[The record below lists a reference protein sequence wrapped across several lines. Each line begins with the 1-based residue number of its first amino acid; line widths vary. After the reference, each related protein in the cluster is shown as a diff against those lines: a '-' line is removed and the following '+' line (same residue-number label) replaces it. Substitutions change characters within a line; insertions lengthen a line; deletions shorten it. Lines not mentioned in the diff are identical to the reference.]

1 MEKELLDFSKY
12 KNTAVKLTKLSDT
25 RFFGEHPNKVN
36 EGRVEEGVL
45 HLELSN
51 KHQCFFLLDGP
62 DRYFHTSQV
71 TKIEEHEGYDLLTTL
86 NSVYRVDPIFNAIP
100 GTQEKYSVKLDSSK

>member
-1 MEKELLDFSKY
+1 MENKLLDFKKY
-12 KNTAVKLTKLSDT
+12 EHTAVKLTKIADNKFS
-25 RFFGEHPNKVN
+25 GEHPKGVN
-36 EGRVEEGVL
+36 EGRVEEGII

-51 KHQCFFLLDGP
+51 KLQCFFLLDGP

-86 NSVYRVDPIFNAIP
+86 NSVYKVEPIFNAIP
-100 GTQEKYSVKLDSSK
+100 GTKEKQLVKLEDSK

>member
-1 MEKELLDFSKY
+1 MEEKLLDFSKY

-25 RFFGEHPNKVN
+25 RFSGEHPNGVN
-36 EGRVEEGVL
+36 EGRVEEGVI

-86 NSVYRVDPIFNAIP
+86 NSVYKVEPIFNAIP
-100 GTQEKYSVKLDSSK
+100 GTQEKYSVKVG